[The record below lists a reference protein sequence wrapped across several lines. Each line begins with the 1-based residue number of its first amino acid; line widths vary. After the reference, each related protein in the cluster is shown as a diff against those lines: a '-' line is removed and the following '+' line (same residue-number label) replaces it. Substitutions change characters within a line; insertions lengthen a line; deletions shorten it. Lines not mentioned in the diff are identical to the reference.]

1 MLAIADQTAGPNW
14 MEFLLTLYLEPL
26 DDEAHGGELTAPV
39 ANQLVTEGTRE
50 HLNNQSN
57 PIKKLNQIKY
67 PSFRFRKLI
76 IFIFGLSV
84 NVTRAFIAPETI
96 KKL

>member
-1 MLAIADQTAGPNW
+1 MVPLNAVSDQISNINYIYIYILARADKTAGPNW

-39 ANQLVTEGTRE
+39 ANQLVTQGTRE

-57 PIKKLNQIKY
+57 P
-67 PSFRFRKLI
+67 LI
-76 IFIFGLSV
+76 
-84 NVTRAFIAPETI
+84 
-96 KKL
+96 

>member
-1 MLAIADQTAGPNW
+1 

-39 ANQLVTEGTRE
+39 ANQLVTQGTRE

-57 PIKKLNQIKY
+57 P
-67 PSFRFRKLI
+67 LI
-76 IFIFGLSV
+76 
-84 NVTRAFIAPETI
+84 
-96 KKL
+96 

>member
-1 MLAIADQTAGPNW
+1 MVSLNAVSDQISNINYIYILAIADQTAGPNW

-39 ANQLVTEGTRE
+39 ANQLVTQGTRE

-57 PIKKLNQIKY
+57 PIKKLNQIKNIQV
-67 PSFRFRKLI
+67 FVFE
-76 IFIFGLSV
+76 
-84 NVTRAFIAPETI
+84 N
-96 KKL
+96 